1 MEVSLNTETRP
12 LHSCRDT
19 VMLSNPPATDA
30 AHILREMTIP
40 IKDEARRILSII
52 TQSYQSIPS
61 NKWLYDGEPE
71 AERCPLLYFFGPQYD
86 DTIESHSENDGS
98 GSQAGSEIWT
108 SSDPDGEIQ
117 SVMAC
122 KLPHKVYEAQGIRN
136 VYAERLWGILPE
148 DKVNWL
154 RDESGNA
161 SAELRATLEFK
172 HEDSVELQFL
182 FTDPSSRSQ
191 GHGTKLIEKMKELS
205 ERNGLPFW
213 LSAHNDGTRSFY
225 ELKGGL
231 KRGSTVEL
239 PFGHGK
245 SSDLTAFTY
254 IPDQLKS

>member
-12 LHSCRDT
+12 LHSSRDT

-40 IKDEARRILSII
+40 I
-52 TQSYQSIPS
+52 IPS

-122 KLPHKVYEAQGIRN
+122 KLPHKVYEAQN

-154 RDESGNA
+154 RDELGNA

-182 FTDPSSRSQ
+182 FTDPSSLSQ

-213 LSAHNDGTRSFY
+213 LSAHNDGARSFY